1 MKGQHLKKSFADIN
15 PFKKIP
21 VVQDGNLL
29 IIESCAGLRYIAGQ
43 YDGSGQWYP
52 GQLQVR
58 AKVDEYLDW
67 QHLNTRAHGMGYFRN
82 KVLLPYLKKCP
93 ADLAVVSE
101 HSREL
106 DRVQEQFTSYF
117 LGPRPFITG
126 DKPTIADLLAA
137 CEFEQP
143 SAGGY
148 KLKDPVLD
156 YLARVKAQIGP
167 DYDKV
172 HENMKSF
179 AQKCMN

>member
-1 MKGQHLKKSFADIN
+1 MNVIMCATSCRKLNSITNYSFC
-15 PFKKIP
+15 
-21 VVQDGNLL
+21 VTQ
-29 IIESCAGLRYIAGQ
+29 Q
-43 YDGSGQWYP
+43 
-52 GQLQVR
+52 
-58 AKVDEYLDW
+58 
-67 QHLNTRAHGMGYFRN
+67 
-82 KVLLPYLKKCP
+82 VLLPYLKKCP

-117 LGPRPFITG
+117 LGPQPFITG
-126 DKPTIADLLAA
+126 EKPTIADLLAA

-148 KLKDPVLD
+148 KLEGPVLD

-172 HENMKSF
+172 YESMRSF
-179 AQKCMN
+179 AEKCMN